1 MKTFSQFLT
10 EAKQTIKEDNNDILK
25 RIKILSKDSNY
36 EDLEPVLYQSTRGGK
51 DELVIYHN
59 DKPIIPDDEYRI
71 ISYTNGK
78 EWASDFAS
86 KNELEK
92 RYNKFHSPKYLKDFK
107 QNQKVYWKSPKLSK
121 FKLDEADLGV
131 VEPGLDKND
140 DEPYNTPL
148 VKIDEDV
155 KVLPSQNYDIN
166 KFNKTYKSF
175 LNEAVEYVELPYL
188 MRKPNDLEDLKR
200 FHNKHKNDPKEK
212 YMVVYTMELTNDEYN
227 EWTGSFLG
235 DFPFGK
241 IFKKYG
247 GTSKDGKTTEVVRVK
262 SKNKPTLYVDP
273 EGYDYARYVA
283 LEK

>member
-1 MKTFSQFLT
+1 MKTFRQFLT
-10 EAKQTIKEDNNDILK
+10 EAKQTLKEGNNRAHIYFRKDLSDKEKNEIKKMIQGANVAFNDLLK
-25 RIKILSKDSNY
+25 NGYHPIYTDKNSLKDRWNKYADKIL
-36 EDLEPVLYQSTRGGK
+36 
-51 DELVIYHN
+51 
-59 DKPIIPDDEYRI
+59 
-71 ISYTNGK
+71 
-78 EWASDFAS
+78 F
-86 KNELEK
+86 
-92 RYNKFHSPKYLKDFK
+92 
-107 QNQKVYWKSPKLSK
+107 
-121 FKLDEADLGV
+121 EADLGI

-148 VKIDEDV
+148 VKID
-155 KVLPSQNYDIN
+155 
-166 KFNKTYKSF
+166 
-175 LNEAVEYVELPYL
+175 EAVEYVELPYL